1 MSWRCNSTSAPI
13 NAPPL
18 LMYGTAS
25 PYVYVSSAAIDG
37 TIDEEDPSLFVHP
50 KSLFVEKN
58 LPKSFESS
66 QFRYVSPTT
75 FNFELPDKPIPE
87 VAFLGKSNVGKS
99 SLLNALTTKDLAKT
113 SKTPGRTQQP
123 NYFGLYPSFLK
134 NKEKED
140 AALGYI
146 IDLRKYLLISLQ
158 IDNDPSFIFAA

>member
-1 MSWRCNSTSAPI
+1 M
-13 NAPPL
+13 
-18 LMYGTAS
+18 
-25 PYVYVSSAAIDG
+25 
-37 TIDEEDPSLFVHP
+37 
-50 KSLFVEKN
+50 
-58 LPKSFESS
+58 
-66 QFRYVSPTT
+66 SPTT

-158 IDNDPSFIFAA
+158 IDNDPFFIFAA